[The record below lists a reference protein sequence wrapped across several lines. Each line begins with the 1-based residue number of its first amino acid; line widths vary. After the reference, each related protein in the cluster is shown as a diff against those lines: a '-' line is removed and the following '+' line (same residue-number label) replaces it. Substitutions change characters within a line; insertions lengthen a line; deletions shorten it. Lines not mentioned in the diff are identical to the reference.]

1 MTMKPTTEATKPIEG
16 MEIAPTYAENVLH
29 KAGFQFHPRSVGE
42 RLNLTRIS
50 TADIDRI
57 VRDVDT
63 DLLSSF
69 LEDITFCEIT
79 EADLRPHSQETLVKL
94 YHANQLIIEYLVDAR
109 DTLSVSLNSLA
120 EMHTSQ
126 KMEIVK
132 LRTDLAEKDREVVN
146 LKDELYWTQ
155 MVPPSPSRVDP
166 SLYPS
171 QEPCSVSVKKS
182 ASFFEDSAYSF
193 LLDRSGS
200 KKKMIALTPPR
211 SMKAVPK
218 YPKDRDD
225 DGETNGTI
233 GLHIVSSTD
242 AILLQMNVEG
252 STTIQKLKN
261 QILSRLLIVSNVDF
275 ETHSLYHRDR
285 ELKDTHRSL
294 DQHNVANN
302 DALVLMPRP
311 IRNASSDSSALSK
324 TNVIESK
331 LDELTSIAS
340 KSRDEIKRVLQLHLS
355 AQESNKDAFVQEI
368 GKHIKALEESLRE
381 EIQGRVQSVVM
392 VANNKQDGAR
402 AHAADCETMPL
413 TLSKVNSLNL
423 DEMARRDDGD
433 IKDDGIHFLQGDSL
447 QISKILQD
455 GEDPAHADESRGI
468 FDVPLMIDTDA
479 KMFTSEIDM
488 HSPQEKAKIEA
499 TKKKVDFAM
508 LGRNS
513 PLSTGS
519 LDDIDKSVDLDAVNK
534 ITGLGAAHTP
544 NRGYLLYRGN
554 NEREAPPE
562 DSAPASVSNR
572 SDASF
577 TSSEMSHTQN
587 DAISEDFHDEL
598 EFGLGDKSYG
608 IFVNDCTNNT
618 SPNIS
623 FGMPTALDTAD
634 DMTSVEIS
642 PNEPVEENV
651 REKANVMSDGKK
663 KKSVSFMKKIKIK
676 VTPGKKSK
684 PKRTMVEI

>member
-1 MTMKPTTEATKPIEG
+1 MTTMKPTTESTKPIEG
-16 MEIAPTYAENVLH
+16 TEIAPTYAENVLH
-29 KAGFQFHPRSVGE
+29 NAGFQFHPRSIGE

-79 EADLRPHSQETLVKL
+79 EADLRPHSRETLVKL

-109 DTLSVSLNSLA
+109 DTLSASLNSLA
-120 EMHTSQ
+120 EMHASQ
-126 KMEIVK
+126 KIDIGK
-132 LRTDLAEKDREVVN
+132 LATDLAKKDGEVAN
-146 LKDELYWTQ
+146 LKDELYWTK
-155 MVPPSPSRVDP
+155 MVPASSSRVDP

-171 QEPCSVSVKKS
+171 QEPYSVSVKKS
-182 ASFFEDSAYSF
+182 SSLFEDSAFS
-193 LLDRSGS
+193 LLIDRSAS
-200 KKKMIALTPPR
+200 KKKMIAMTPPR
-211 SMKAVPK
+211 
-218 YPKDRDD
+218 
-225 DGETNGTI
+225 ETNGTI
-233 GLHIVSSTD
+233 RLHIVSSTD
-242 AILLQMNVEG
+242 AIVLQMNVEG

-261 QILSRLLIVSNVDF
+261 QILSRLLIDSNVDF

-285 ELKDTHRSL
+285 ELKDTPRSL
-294 DQHNVANN
+294 DQYHVANN
-302 DALVLMPRP
+302 DALVFMPRP
-311 IRNASSDSSALSK
+311 KRNASSDSSALSK
-324 TNVIESK
+324 TVIESK

-340 KSRDEIKRVLQLHLS
+340 KSREEIKRVLQIQQS
-355 AQESNKDAFVQEI
+355 AQESNKGAFVQEI

-381 EIQGRVQSVVM
+381 EIQAQVRSVVM
-392 VANNKQDGAR
+392 VTNKKQDGAR
-402 AHAADCETMPL
+402 AHAADCEAMPL
-413 TLSKVNSLNL
+413 TLSVVNYLNL

-433 IKDDGIHFLQGDSL
+433 LKEDGIHFLQGGSL
-447 QISKILQD
+447 QISEILPD
-455 GEDPAHADESRGI
+455 GEDPAHADECRGR
-468 FDVPLMIDTDA
+468 FDVPLMIDTNEE
-479 KMFTSEIDM
+479 MFTSEIEM

-499 TKKKVDFAM
+499 TKEKVDFFM

-544 NRGYLLYRGN
+544 NKGYLLYRGS

-577 TSSEMSHTQN
+577 TSSEMNHT
-587 DAISEDFHDEL
+587 AKFATSEDFHDEL
-598 EFGLGDKSYG
+598 EFGLGDESDG
-608 IFVNDCTNNT
+608 IIVNDCINNT
-618 SPNIS
+618 APNIS
-623 FGMPTALDTAD
+623 IGMPTALDMAD
-634 DMTSVEIS
+634 DMTSVAIS

-651 REKANVMSDGKK
+651 REKANVMPDGKK
-663 KKSVSFMKKIKIK
+663 KNRVSFMKKIKIK
-676 VTPGKKSK
+676 VTPGKKST
-684 PKRTMVEI
+684 KRTMVEI